1 MTTRKQTIRARIA
14 EEAIAKVMQ
23 FFDGTLAQTLHEI
36 LQNARRSGATPVT
49 ITHDRAGGRITVSD
63 DGRGIGDP
71 AALLAF
77 GRSGWPQDLRGAE
90 HPAGMG
96 IFSLARRSPR
106 IRSRV
111 AGRATWCVQL
121 GEDHFVGREPAAV
134 AADPEWD
141 RDHGTDVTLSVLPT
155 DADWIP
161 GVIADAVRHY
171 PIPVSVNGRKAE
183 QSDFMEDAVRTETWR
198 GLRVGVFHSTSPTW
212 ATPGINFHGLHVAF
226 PDLPHVHAL
235 PGADADAPRT
245 WWTLANVIDCPDI
258 ELTLPTRT
266 AIVQTPFTAELVSEA
281 TRIIY
286 RAIAAAGRA
295 PRLGYETRT
304 RAAAAGITLPADP
317 RHLTPWRPK
326 NARDAK
332 PLERPR
338 HPDLQHAILVD
349 DDELDAAEPQTL
361 AWAARESD
369 TLGRYWEIE
378 SGLRGY
384 RWYDDLPCIIGVNV
398 HVRRG
403 TETHTSTRK
412 TRRDG
417 ESPLPR
423 GRRRD
428 RDRAPREASRMR
440 RARQGADTGERH
452 AAQPGGRRDQRD
464 RAHLRR
470 PPRRADRQERP
481 LQRAGGGVLPAIV
494 RLRRRQHRHPD
505 ARVPAADRLPRD
517 RAPRVPRGRSRRRP
531 PRARGDLHP
540 AVGRRR
546 LEHRHRDPQ
555 RRPHGDPPDLTAPA
569 A

>member
-1 MTTRKQTIRARIA
+1 MTTSKQQTIRARIA

-36 LQNARRSGATPVT
+36 LQNARRSGATSVA
-49 ITHDRAGGRITVSD
+49 ITHERAGGRITVSD
-63 DGRGIGDP
+63 DGRGVGDP
-71 AALLAF
+71 TALLAF
-77 GRSGWPQDLRGAE
+77 GRSGWPKDLRGAE

-111 AGRATWCVQL
+111 AGHAAWCVQL

-134 AADPEWD
+134 EADPEWD

-155 DADWIP
+155 DTDWIP

-183 QSDFMEDAVRTETWR
+183 QSDFMEDAVWTETWR
-198 GLRVGVFHSTSPTW
+198 GLRVGVFHSASTTW
-212 ATPGINFHGLHVAF
+212 ATPAINFHGLHVAF
-226 PDLPHVHAL
+226 PDLPQVHAL

-245 WWTLANVIDCPDI
+245 WWTLADVIDCPDL

-266 AIVQTPFTAELVSEA
+266 AIVQTSFTAELVSEA

-286 RAIAAAGRA
+286 RAIAASGRA
-295 PRLGYETRT
+295 PRLGHETRT
-304 RAAAAGITLPADP
+304 RAAAAGIELPADP

-349 DDELDAAEPQTL
+349 DDELDAAESQTL
-361 AWAARESD
+361 AWAAKESG
-369 TLGRYWEIE
+369 TLGRYWETE

-384 RWYDDLPCIIGVNV
+384 RWYDELPRIIGVNV
-398 HVRRG
+398 HVRSG
-403 TETHTSTRK
+403 TQAHTSTRQ

-417 ESPLPR
+417 ESPFR
-423 GRRRD
+423 GAIDEIELELLVKREGQGAPGKVRIPASAALLSPEGGGTSEIEPIFVARRDAPIDRSALCSALAEAYFQPSFDSDADSIDTQMREYRRRI
-428 RDRAPREASRMR
+428 AYLVTELLESREA
-440 RARQGADTGERH
+440 AAEADIRELLAT
-452 AAQPGGRRDQRD
+452 A
-464 RAHLRR
+464 
-470 PPRRADRQERP
+470 
-481 LQRAGGGVLPAIV
+481 VLP
-494 RLRRRQHRHPD
+494 
-505 ARVPAADRLPRD
+505 
-517 RAPRVPRGRSRRRP
+517 SMS
-531 PRARGDLHP
+531 GDSNVDIEIRNG
-540 AVGRRR
+540 A
-546 LEHRHRDPQ
+546 
-555 RRPHGDPPDLTAPA
+555 LTAIHRI
-569 A
+569 